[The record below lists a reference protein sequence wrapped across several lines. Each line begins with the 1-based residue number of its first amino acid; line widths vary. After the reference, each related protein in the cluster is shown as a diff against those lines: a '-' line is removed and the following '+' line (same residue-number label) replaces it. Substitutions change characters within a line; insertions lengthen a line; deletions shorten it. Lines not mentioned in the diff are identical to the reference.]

1 MELMPRTRRIRQVLE
16 PNIAKQEV
24 KNISKLYRAMGWS
37 VHKSVAVENGVVVH
51 KILANKGGIASII
64 VELKEA
70 VKDKKGNGKRG
81 IKDNITRPRPETS
94 DHPKRR
100 KMDQKTKNKPSQWD
114 SLRKEE
120 LKAYAEQ
127 DNTGIILT
135 LIAEGAIV
143 LEDGAVQFTRLIE
156 RAKFL
161 HTREYFKRAGLK
173 WTTNFRMERN
183 RCLTLYIKRL
193 FKSLL
198 RYEFGQRA
206 LDQFSSTFK
215 KVIGEN

>member
-1 MELMPRTRRIRQVLE
+1 MELMSRTRRIRQVLE

-24 KNISKLYRAMGWS
+24 KNISKLYRAMGWA
-37 VHKSVAVENGVVVH
+37 VHKSVAVENEVVVH
-51 KILANKGGIASII
+51 KILANKGEIASII

-81 IKDNITRPRPETS
+81 IKDNTTRPRPATS
-94 DHPKRR
+94 DHPKRN
-100 KMDQKTKNKPSQWD
+100 KMDQKTKNKPSQWAG
-114 SLRKEE
+114 LRKEE

-127 DNTGIILT
+127 DKTGIIPT

-173 WTTNFRMERN
+173 WTTNFRME
-183 RCLTLYIKRL
+183 
-193 FKSLL
+193 F
-198 RYEFGQRA
+198 E
-206 LDQFSSTFK
+206 D
-215 KVIGEN
+215 